1 MLYARIYIT
10 NVKAI
15 IDTIKTRIT
24 ILFFFSIFHASTA
37 PTIPPIAKIKVPTTW
52 RGSRDNTLPKLA
64 ITPPANINPVVTID
78 FKDIKSRIVSFF
90 SVLLS
95 LKYSIILKTAGVPHK
110 IKKLINL
117 SVSTL
122 TVHSPP
128 LSIPYALFLTR
139 FLEIKKAAVA
149 AKTGITKAKLGK

>member
-1 MLYARIYIT
+1 M
-10 NVKAI
+10 
-15 IDTIKTRIT
+15 KTRIT
-24 ILFFFSIFHASTA
+24 ILLFLSVFHASTA
-37 PTIPPIAKIKVPTTW
+37 PTIPPIAKIKIPITC

-64 ITPPANINPVVTID
+64 ITPPININPIVTID
-78 FKDIKSRIVSFF
+78 FKDVKSRIASFF

-110 IKKLINL
+110 MKKLTNL

-149 AKTGITKAKLGK
+149 ARTGITKAKLGE

>member
-1 MLYARIYIT
+1 MC
-10 NVKAI
+10 
-15 IDTIKTRIT
+15 
-24 ILFFFSIFHASTA
+24 
-37 PTIPPIAKIKVPTTW
+37 

-64 ITPPANINPVVTID
+64 ITPPININPVVAID
-78 FKDIKSRIVSFF
+78 FKDIKSRIASFF
-90 SVLLS
+90 SILLS

-149 AKTGITKAKLGK
+149 AKTGITKAKLGE